1 MKQHQ
6 TITTILLMFVIVTIT
21 VFCSSR
27 QGKQETMAQKMVE
40 IIVPLTPEILLIN

>member
-27 QGKQETMAQKMVE
+27 QGKQETMVQKMVE